1 MPPKTITSYFTKPAK
16 AAAASTS
23 AAISTSPKRSLSPR
37 SPGKIESASVT
48 AKPAGTSDTKAT
60 ATQEANEPTRT
71 PGKNGQPNDHH
82 AMSSSTPSHAGPSS
96 SPVSVTA
103 SGKKRSV
110 MTDAM
115 RQAIAEGLAE
125 GKREVEEKEER
136 EAKRAKVE
144 SAPAKPS
151 GSAG

>member
-1 MPPKTITSYFTKPAK
+1 MPPKTITSYFTKPAQ
-16 AAAASTS
+16 AAAVSTV
-23 AAISTSPKRSLSPR
+23 AAKNTPTKRSLSPK
-37 SPGKIESASVT
+37 SPSKIDSANVI
-48 AKPAGTSDTKAT
+48 AKPSGTSDSKAT
-60 ATQEANEPTRT
+60 ATQEASEPTRT
-71 PGKNGQPNDHH
+71 PGKTNQPDDQH
-82 AMSSSTPSHAGPSS
+82 AMSVSTPKHAGPSS

-125 GKREVEEKEER
+125 GKRELEEKEER